1 MGIVE
6 DLARARE
13 AFERREWAVAFD
25 RLSCAGALD
34 AGDLTDLATAAFLS
48 GEVDA
53 AVRALQRGYAA
64 EVRQCNPLGAV
75 RFACWLCLV
84 LSLRGEMA
92 VAGGWVAR
100 AQRLLGDRT
109 DDVATGFLSLFE
121 MHRHLAGGDL
131 AGAEVAA
138 NRMSDAGYRSG
149 NADLIAL
156 GLMDRGRLL
165 MYSGHVA
172 EGLDLLDES
181 MVGVAASEVSPI
193 VAGMIYCS
201 MIEGCQEVADFVR
214 AESWTS
220 ALTRW
225 CEAQPSLVPFTGQC
239 AVHRGQIL
247 RLHGE
252 FTEAIDEFAHAAQR
266 YAETGTPGAAG
277 LALAEQGDVL
287 RIRGEYDEA
296 EAAFTEASVLGYEPQ
311 PGLTLL
317 WSCRGRTS
325 QAVAAV
331 RRLLAETPD
340 PVRRS
345 RVLPAAVEVLTG
357 GHRIDEARSAARE
370 LTELSTGFGCIG
382 LRAMAAYACG
392 IVELA
397 SGETES
403 ALRSARDACR
413 IWTDLDAPYEVA
425 RSRVLIG
432 TAIREIGDEYSART
446 ELTAARGIFDRL
458 GAVPDERD
466 VDRMLRHGLPGGLTE
481 REVEVLRLVATGC
494 SNPEIAERL
503 VLSEKTVARHLSNI
517 FTKLDVTSRT
527 AAAAYAHEHGLL

>member
-13 AFERREWAVAFD
+13 AFERREWVVAFD
-25 RLSCAGALD
+25 RLSCAGTLD
-34 AGDLTDLATAAFLS
+34 AGDLDDLATAAFLS

-53 AVRALQRGYAA
+53 AVRAFQRGYAA

-100 AQRLLGDRT
+100 AQRLLGDRS

-121 MHRHLAGGDL
+121 MHRHLAGGDI

-138 NRMSDAGYRSG
+138 NRMSDAGSRSG

-156 GLMDRGRLL
+156 GLMGRGRML
-165 MYSGHVA
+165 MYSGHVP
-172 EGLDLLDES
+172 EGLDLLDEA

-201 MIEGCQEVADFVR
+201 MIEACQEVADFVR

-247 RLHGE
+247 RLHGA
-252 FTEAIDEFAHAAQR
+252 FPEAIDEFAHAAQR

-287 RIRGEYDEA
+287 RIRGEYDGA

-311 PGLTLL
+311 PGLALL

-340 PVRRS
+340 PVRRL
-345 RVLPAAVEVLTG
+345 RLLPAAVEVLTG
-357 GHRIDEARSAARE
+357 GHQIDEARTAARE
-370 LTELSTGFGCIG
+370 LTELSAGFGCIG

-413 IWTDLDAPYEVA
+413 IWTDLDAPYEAA
-425 RSRVLIG
+425 RSRVLVG
-432 TAIREIGDEYSART
+432 TAVREIGDEYSARA

-458 GAVPDERD
+458 GAVPDGRD